1 MEHFDEVSLWL
12 NSKEFKEKYE
22 DINHP
27 YPPLL
32 NPDKLNDENYILNYE
47 KISANLAW
55 EMNLP
60 LPNKIKMILNWKIGA
75 GSGMLE
81 KLFSKTFSNPINNI
95 WDRTIWSSKGTYI
108 NYYQKVVSN
117 FTQVMTICSQM
128 KCENLIKLS
137 YLIDN
142 NIPIVSIIRDP
153 FEILTTW
160 ANHKGRSMLWSRKI
174 YLNEKLENIYN
185 DVCFEGAK
193 LDNGKWIYDDAL
205 KPSLNLAYRYL
216 EFDLVNYSHL
226 LPFYE
231 RKFNMHYYQMDFF
244 KCQNLSENSKK
255 FAKIFSLPYSQ
266 KEAHHLS
273 KMPTHSTKQSF
284 VSWFFPVLIDCMDF
298 DIYLSPVV
306 PLVFNED
313 YKYNKNMCDITSL
326 FHNDIM
332 AKYLIKIF
340 ISNDKKESLKTNQN
354 LLNHIANF
362 LTKFFNILEKTLQK
376 HQNSFIQPKEWF
388 NFITDDERLSEDFKN
403 LLIKELIFIK
413 HDISVIDCWQYCKEF
428 LRYFDLSKN

>member
-1 MEHFDEVSLWL
+1 LLAYFKKNPSLKILLKTPYTPLKNTLLQNLDFTLTHFDEISSWL

-47 KISANLAW
+47 KIPANLAW

-60 LPNKIKMILNWKIGA
+60 LPNKIKMILNWKIGV

-81 KLFSKTFSNPINNI
+81 KLFSKTFSNLINNI

-108 NYYQKVVSN
+108 SYYQKVVSN

-128 KCENLIKLS
+128 KYENLIKLS

-142 NIPIVSIIRDP
+142 NIPIVSIVRDP

-185 DVCFEGAK
+185 NVCFEGAK

-231 RKFNMHYYQMDFF
+231 RKFNIH
-244 KCQNLSENSKK
+244 
-255 FAKIFSLPYSQ
+255 
-266 KEAHHLS
+266 
-273 KMPTHSTKQSF
+273 
-284 VSWFFPVLIDCMDF
+284 
-298 DIYLSPVV
+298 
-306 PLVFNED
+306 
-313 YKYNKNMCDITSL
+313 
-326 FHNDIM
+326 
-332 AKYLIKIF
+332 
-340 ISNDKKESLKTNQN
+340 
-354 LLNHIANF
+354 
-362 LTKFFNILEKTLQK
+362 
-376 HQNSFIQPKEWF
+376 
-388 NFITDDERLSEDFKN
+388 
-403 LLIKELIFIK
+403 
-413 HDISVIDCWQYCKEF
+413 
-428 LRYFDLSKN
+428 